1 MAGKTNIL
9 VAVAPYYKHITD
21 ALLKGVARTLADAGA
36 THEVVE
42 VAGAFELPFAIAA
55 AHDAGGYDGYITLG
69 CVIRGE
75 TSHYDLICNE
85 VARAVQNLA
94 TDGGLVIGFG
104 LLTVENEAQALV
116 RADPDG
122 KDKGGEAA
130 RACLMNLALAR
141 RFAGN

>member
-1 MAGKTNIL
+1 MADKTHIL
-9 VAVAPYYKHITD
+9 VAVASYYKHITD
-21 ALLKGVARTLADAGA
+21 ALLAGVARSLEAAGA

-42 VAGAFELPFAIAA
+42 VAGAFELPFAIST
-55 AHDAGGYDGYITLG
+55 AHDSGDYDGYITLG

-85 VARAVQNLA
+85 TARAVQNLA
-94 TDGGLVIGFG
+94 TDGGLVIGLG

-122 KDKGGEAA
+122 KDKGGEAT

-141 RFAGN
+141 RFSQN

>member
-1 MAGKTNIL
+1 MADKTNIL
-9 VAVAPYYKHITD
+9 VAVAPYYQHITD
-21 ALLKGVARTLADAGA
+21 ALLKGVARTLDQAGA
-36 THEVVE
+36 SHEVVE

-55 AHDAGGYDGYITLG
+55 AHDAGGFDGYITLG

-104 LLTVENEAQALV
+104 LLTVENETQALV
-116 RADPDG
+116 RANPDG

-141 RFAGN
+141 RFSQD

>member
-1 MAGKTNIL
+1 MAEKTKIL

-21 ALLKGVARTLADAGA
+21 AMLVGVARTLEQAGA

-42 VAGAFELPFAIAA
+42 VAGAFELPFAIAT

-85 VARAVQNLA
+85 TARAVQNLA
-94 TDGGLVIGFG
+94 TDGGMVIGFG
-104 LLTVENEAQALV
+104 LLTVENEEQALV
-116 RADPDG
+116 RADADR

-141 RFAGN
+141 HFSRD